1 MGIHTTLL
9 PQLSKAGEDK
19 AMIYFLLSFFLILAM
34 MLMLSVGDFGD
45 DDDIMGTGPF
55 GS

>member
-1 MGIHTTLL
+1 MGIHAALL
-9 PQLSKAGEDK
+9 PQLSKESKDK
-19 AMIYFLLSFFLILAM
+19 AMIYFLLSFFLILAI
-34 MLMLSVGDFGD
+34 MLMFSVGDFGD

>member
-1 MGIHTTLL
+1 
-9 PQLSKAGEDK
+9 
-19 AMIYFLLSFFLILAM
+19 MIYFLLSFFFILAIT
-34 MLMLSVGDFGD
+34 LMFSVGDFG